1 MNVQGLAI
9 EWDNDVFLR
18 DRTRKERQINLHPQF
33 QKWCEPTRANCTT
46 NAAVLLPCL
55 HRLRESNGWKLPYL
69 DNLQV
74 ELSIFYEKLGIP
86 VESKVIYGGSIEIKK
101 MLGFVKRRVMRKEV
115 TKDFWSHKISI
126 NSLC

>member
-86 VESKVIYGGSIEIKK
+86 LESKVIYGGSIEIKK

-115 TKDFWSHKISI
+115 TKA
-126 NSLC
+126 